1 MPFQN
6 IYLYSGLDMIQI
18 SLLIWEKMTSVTI
31 VSAPFFFSNFGNHM
45 TILIIIIWIC
55 FTFGCSI
62 FKQILVLNT
71 LIQTVVYT
79 KFVIRLFV
87 PNQETT
93 LSQKTILD
101 HFGKSI
107 SFQTCCSVF

>member
-18 SLLIWEKMTSVTI
+18 SFLIWKKWLLWLLFLLL
-31 VSAPFFFSNFGNHM
+31 FFFQILGIT

-62 FKQILVLNT
+62 FKQILGFKYFN
-71 LIQTVVYT
+71 
-79 KFVIRLFV
+79 
-87 PNQETT
+87 PNSCLYQV
-93 LSQKTILD
+93 
-101 HFGKSI
+101 
-107 SFQTCCSVF
+107 CY